1 MPISTILLMM
11 KLTNFYNTKHPFSM
25 KKHLITLLLFSISF
39 QVFSQKGEKI
49 ESLKIGYL
57 TNKLNLDAKTAEK
70 FWPIYHQYENEMMD
84 VVQEKRRM
92 NQNDLRNADE
102 ILDQEQ
108 KALDIKRKY
117 NTLFSRVISGD
128 QLNQLYKAEKDF
140 RQMLINRSQKKDMR
154 RENMGGN
161 PLPPN
166 NERRMQNRPDRMQER
181 TERMQNRPQPLPQPN
196 PNRDQRKPSF
206 NR

>member
-108 KALDIKRKY
+108 KALDIKRGQVVADIGAGPGYLTAK
-117 NTLFSRVISGD
+117 LSECVGESGIVYAVD
-128 QLNQLYKAEKDF
+128 IQQEMIDYARKNLLEK
-140 RQMLINRSQKKDMR
+140 M
-154 RENMGGN
+154 
-161 PLPPN
+161 N
-166 NERRMQNRPDRMQER
+166 NN
-181 TERMQNRPQPLPQPN
+181 NL
-196 PNRDQRKPSF
+196 K
-206 NR
+206 